1 MKLYDLQTLH
11 MDHPAIDQV
20 PCFSWKISSNRQN
33 VMQERYRITVS
44 QKEKIL
50 WDTGEIYSSKQSF
63 IEYHGSCFS
72 SKENYRWTV
81 TVWNQYGESATAT
94 DVFETA

>member
-44 QKEKIL
+44 QKEYYGIQARYTL
-50 WDTGEIYSSKQSF
+50 QSNLLLN
-63 IEYHGSCFS
+63 IME
-72 SKENYRWTV
+72 
-81 TVWNQYGESATAT
+81 A
-94 DVFETA
+94 VFLQKKTIAGQ